1 MSDVVWIYTY
11 ELDPESGQPIWE
23 LWYSVPQ

>member
-11 ELDPESGQPIWE
+11 ELDPETGLPTWE